1 MRNLGF
7 GPLTCSLL
15 ASSFCTFF
23 PAESRPA
30 APERVKFVT
39 ADYVSIE
46 GMFYPS
52 DNGKRA
58 PCAIL
63 LHPLGEDSKKEGWDD
78 LAKALQKKG
87 MAVLSFDFRG
97 HGDSTSV
104 DQKFWLNPFN
114 RTLKSYR
121 PGKPGTEISYKDF
134 TSPYHFAMM
143 VQDIAAARHFLDER
157 NDTGE
162 CNSSNLILVGVE
174 SGAALGAFWTWT
186 EWHHPRSNTAVP
198 QVTTKTRQYEG
209 QDITCAI
216 WLGITPYVGKL
227 RFLDG
232 WLRPPVRE
240 KVPMLFLYGEGD
252 QKSARYARRLYS
264 EVMRVTDRDKH
275 MQYTRLRDIKGAKR
289 SGRELLD
296 KSLETLG
303 LIGDYWDT
311 VRVDRGGN
319 SYTKRD
325 ASRSVAYYVPIEYYF
340 Q

>member
-1 MRNLGF
+1 MRACFLRVSSCCVF
-7 GPLTCSLL
+7 VSLI
-15 ASSFCTFF
+15 CIVF
-23 PAESRPA
+23 PAPVRPA
-30 APERVKFVT
+30 EPQRVRFTT
-39 ADYVSIE
+39 ADYVTIE
-46 GMFYPS
+46 GMYYPS

-78 LAKALQKKG
+78 LGRALQKKG
-87 MAVLSFDFRG
+87 IAVLSFDFRG

-104 DQKFWLNPFN
+104 DPKFWQNPFS

-121 PGKPGTEISYKDF
+121 YPKPKSEISYKDF
-134 TSPYHFAMM
+134 TMPRHYAMM
-143 VQDIAAARHFLDER
+143 LWDIAGARHFLDEK
-157 NDTGE
+157 NDAGE
-162 CNSSNLILVGVE
+162 CNSSSLMLIGVE
-174 SGAALGAFWTWT
+174 SGATLGALWMWT
-186 EWHHPRSNTAVP
+186 EWQHTRSNTAVP
-198 QVTTKTRQYEG
+198 LVTTKTRQVEG
-209 QDITCAI
+209 QDITCAV
-216 WLGITPYVGKL
+216 WLGIAPTAGNL
-227 RFLDG
+227 RFSES
-232 WLRPPVRE
+232 WLRSPVRE

-252 QKSARYARRLYS
+252 SKAARFTRHLYRD
-264 EVMRVTDRDKH
+264 VMRVTDRDKQ
-275 MQYTRLRDIKGAKR
+275 MQNTRMRDIKGAKR

-325 ASRSVAYYVPIEYYF
+325 ASRSNPYRVPVEYYV